1 MSLPTHLRD
10 IDVSK
15 CFCSL
20 SKNKDTQ
27 KDVIKLHAM
36 PGRRTNI
43 SCQLGDDD
51 MVDVDGNPAPLVPLK
66 GPSSFEDTQPDKPS
80 IFTRCSDVGT
90 VRVLQAIDE
99 LLPNEMERLGLKE
112 YKRENYRPLYHAPDP
127 ESDKGGSG
135 AISIKFDKV
144 KLRDTEK
151 GVVIMELEDQDD
163 EDSEIRREGELDE
176 IQPGITESMYMRIS
190 ISSIWKGRGKNPEW
204 GATIWCNKIAVRV
217 GTKDDGLVIGSRVLR
232 GDQMKDIKPSKRGR
246 SSRESPVAPAKKA
259 KRVVKEESDHE
270 DDFVNE
276 DDVSTA
282 PVASRSEHTQEDEGS
297 DAESDKDEASDVGNE
312 EEDDGGDGSDGG
324 DEEEDDEG
332 DASDGGDDEEEDEA
346 SDVEEEEE
354 EEERV
359 PTPPPAPKPKK
370 KSSKT
375 SKSRSSRK

>member
-20 SKNKDTQ
+20 TKDKKTQ

-51 MVDVDGNPAPLVPLK
+51 MVDASGNPAPLVPLK

-80 IFTRCSDVGT
+80 IFTRCADEGT
-90 VRVLQAIDE
+90 SRVLQALDE
-99 LLPNEMERLGLKE
+99 LLPNEMERLGLKD
-112 YKRENYRPLYHAPDP
+112 YKRQNYRPLYHAPDP
-127 ESDKGGSG
+127 ESDGGSG
-135 AISIKFDKV
+135 AISIKFDKI
-144 KLRDTEK
+144 KLGDTK
-151 GVVIMELEDQDD
+151 NGVVIMELEDPDDD
-163 EDSEIRREGELDE
+163 ESEIRRDGELDE
-176 IQPGITESMYMRIS
+176 IQPGVTESMYMRVS

-204 GATIWCNKIAVRV
+204 GATIWCNKIAARM
-217 GTKDDGLVIGSRVLR
+217 GTQDDGLVIGSQVLR
-232 GDQMKDIKPSKRGR
+232 GDQLKDLKPSKRGR
-246 SSRESPVAPAKKA
+246 ASRPSSDAPAKRA
-259 KRVVKEESDHE
+259 KRVVKEESESESDH
-270 DDFVNE
+270 E

-282 PVASRSEHTQEDEGS
+282 AVASRSERVQEDDGS
-297 DAESDKDEASDVGNE
+297 GEDDEASDHEDEDNVEGSAHEDEDNE
-312 EEDDGGDGSDGG
+312 EGSGGEDEDNEVDEPSDAEADE
-324 DEEEDDEG
+324 DEE
-332 DASDGGDDEEEDEA
+332 S
-346 SDVEEEEE
+346 EE

-375 SKSRSSRK
+375 SKSSRSSRASRQ